1 MKQKLKKLF
10 IIDGYAI
17 LYRAHYALIRNPLIT
32 SYGFHTSALFGFTN
46 QLIKIIKDENPDYL
60 VCAFDSKEKTFRHK
74 IYSDYKANRPEMPE
88 ELQKQIPHLWELL
101 DGMNIPVLR
110 KPGYEADDIIGT
122 VTESVLDKKIQSYI
136 VSGDKDFMQLINDK
150 IFLYTPGK
158 RNSAPDIYDK
168 DGVIKKWGLPPEKI
182 IDLLALM
189 GDSSDNVPG
198 VAGVGVKTAV
208 KLLKEYDNIESVLDN
223 ASKISNKR
231 VHNGLINGRD
241 KAFLSK
247 ELVTIIKDVNVD
259 TNVENF
265 LLRSF
270 DQEALGKKF
279 EELEFYALLKYL
291 AIDEPEKITK
301 KEEKNYQ
308 TILDLKALKEMV
320 DELKNAKY
328 VSIDLETTS
337 VNPMLAE
344 IVGISVSYNK
354 NSAFYIPILYPEK
367 KKNNFGDNDL
377 KVALSV
383 MKEFLENNDIRKVG
397 QNIKYDAL
405 ILYRHGVKVS
415 NIFLDTMIAAH
426 ILNPAARSYKLD
438 ALSIEFLNYNM
449 VPIEDL
455 IGKGKDQ
462 ITMDLVPLD
471 KISYYAAEDADI
483 VFQLAEIFAPKLEE
497 NGQLNFFADIEMPL
511 IDVLMKMENE
521 GVYVDEDLLNEMSLN
536 IGERLDLL
544 VKEIY
549 NIAEEEFNINSTQQ
563 LAKILFDDLKLTQIK
578 KRSTAENVL
587 KELVNE
593 HELPELIL
601 SYRKLN
607 KLKNT
612 YIDAL
617 PASINKKTKR
627 IHSTFNQTI
636 AATGRLSS
644 TGPNFQNIPIRTV
657 DGREIRKSF
666 IAQQKN
672 WGIFSADYSQI
683 ELRIMAHLSED
694 KELCKA
700 FKDNLDIHDR
710 TASLIYNVPLDDVQP
725 EMRRT
730 AKVINFGIMYGAGP
744 FRISQELGI
753 SRKAAQEII
762 KQYFIQYSGI
772 QNYIDDTLSKARS
785 DNYVETILGRRRY
798 VWDVNSDNA
807 LKKQAA
813 ERVAINMPIQGSA
826 AELIKI
832 AMIDIQKNIE
842 NDKLNS
848 KMILQIHDEL
858 LFEYP
863 LDEEE
868 HLISMVKKSMENAM
882 SLKVPIIVDYG
893 FGKDWFEAH

>member
-74 IYSDYKANRPEMPE
+74 IYSDYKANRPKMPE
-88 ELQKQIPHLWELL
+88 ELQNQIPHLWELL

-122 VTESVLDKKIQSYI
+122 VTESVLDKKIESFI

-150 IFLYTPGK
+150 VFLYTPGK

-208 KLLKEYDNIESVLDN
+208 KLLKEYDNIESVLNN

-247 ELVTIIKDVNVD
+247 ELVTIIKDVDVD

-265 LLRSF
+265 LLKSF

-291 AIDEPEKITK
+291 AIDAPEKITK
-301 KEEKNYQ
+301 REEKNYQ
-308 TILDLKALKEMV
+308 TILDLKVLKEMI

-344 IVGISVSYNK
+344 IVGISLSFNK
-354 NSAFYIPILYPEK
+354 NCAFYIPIIYPEK

-377 KVALSV
+377 EVALSV
-383 MKEFLENNDIRKVG
+383 MKEFLENKDIRKVG

-405 ILYRHGVKVS
+405 ILNRHGVKVS

-438 ALSIEFLNYNM
+438 VLSIEFLNYNM
-449 VPIEDL
+449 VPIEEL

-483 VFQLAEIFAPKLEE
+483 VFQLVEIFAPKLEE

-511 IDVLMKMENE
+511 IDVLMKMEIE

-536 IGERLDLL
+536 VGDRLDLI

-617 PASINKKTKR
+617 PASINKNTKR

-683 ELRIMAHLSED
+683 ELRIMAHLSRD

-710 TASLIYNVPLDDVQP
+710 TASLIYNVPLDDVQS

-753 SRKAAQEII
+753 SRSAAQEII

-798 VWDVNSDNA
+798 VWDVNSENA

-863 LDEEE
+863 FDEEE

>member
-150 IFLYTPGK
+150 VFLYTPGK

-223 ASKISNKR
+223 APKISNKR

-247 ELVTIIKDVNVD
+247 ELVTIIKDVDVD

-265 LLRSF
+265 LLKSF

-291 AIDEPEKITK
+291 AIDAPEKITK

-320 DELKNAKY
+320 VELKNAKY

-337 VNPMLAE
+337 VDPILAE

-377 KVALSV
+377 EVALSV
-383 MKEFLENNDIRKVG
+383 IKEFLENNDIRKVG

-426 ILNPAARSYKLD
+426 ILNPAAKSYKLD

-521 GVYVDEDLLNEMSLN
+521 GVYVDEDSLNEMSLN
-536 IGERLDLL
+536 IGYRLDLL

-798 VWDVNSDNA
+798 VWDVNSENA

>member
-1 MKQKLKKLF
+1 M
-10 IIDGYAI
+10 
-17 LYRAHYALIRNPLIT
+17 
-32 SYGFHTSALFGFTN
+32 
-46 QLIKIIKDENPDYL
+46 
-60 VCAFDSKEKTFRHK
+60 
-74 IYSDYKANRPEMPE
+74 
-88 ELQKQIPHLWELL
+88 
-101 DGMNIPVLR
+101 
-110 KPGYEADDIIGT
+110 
-122 VTESVLDKKIQSYI
+122 
-136 VSGDKDFMQLINDK
+136 
-150 IFLYTPGK
+150 
-158 RNSAPDIYDK
+158 
-168 DGVIKKWGLPPEKI
+168 
-182 IDLLALM
+182 
-189 GDSSDNVPG
+189 
-198 VAGVGVKTAV
+198 
-208 KLLKEYDNIESVLDN
+208 
-223 ASKISNKR
+223 
-231 VHNGLINGRD
+231 
-241 KAFLSK
+241 
-247 ELVTIIKDVNVD
+247 
-259 TNVENF
+259 
-265 LLRSF
+265 
-270 DQEALGKKF
+270 
-279 EELEFYALLKYL
+279 KYL
-291 AIDEPEKITK
+291 AIDTPETITK

-320 DELKNAKY
+320 DKLKNAKY

-367 KKNNFGDNDL
+367 KKNNFGSNDL
-377 KVALSV
+377 EVALSI
-383 MKEFLENNDIRKVG
+383 MKEFLENKDIRKIG

-483 VFQLAEIFAPKLEE
+483 VFQLAEIFTPKLEE

-617 PASINKKTKR
+617 PASINKNTKR

-798 VWDVNSDNA
+798 VWDVNSENA

-842 NDKLNS
+842 NDKLKS

-868 HLISMVKKSMENAM
+868 HLILMVKKSMENAM

-893 FGKDWFEAH
+893 FGKDWFDAH

>member
-1 MKQKLKKLF
+1 M
-10 IIDGYAI
+10 
-17 LYRAHYALIRNPLIT
+17 
-32 SYGFHTSALFGFTN
+32 
-46 QLIKIIKDENPDYL
+46 
-60 VCAFDSKEKTFRHK
+60 
-74 IYSDYKANRPEMPE
+74 
-88 ELQKQIPHLWELL
+88 
-101 DGMNIPVLR
+101 
-110 KPGYEADDIIGT
+110 
-122 VTESVLDKKIQSYI
+122 
-136 VSGDKDFMQLINDK
+136 
-150 IFLYTPGK
+150 
-158 RNSAPDIYDK
+158 
-168 DGVIKKWGLPPEKI
+168 
-182 IDLLALM
+182 
-189 GDSSDNVPG
+189 
-198 VAGVGVKTAV
+198 
-208 KLLKEYDNIESVLDN
+208 
-223 ASKISNKR
+223 
-231 VHNGLINGRD
+231 
-241 KAFLSK
+241 
-247 ELVTIIKDVNVD
+247 
-259 TNVENF
+259 
-265 LLRSF
+265 
-270 DQEALGKKF
+270 
-279 EELEFYALLKYL
+279 KYL
-291 AIDEPEKITK
+291 AIDAPEKISR

-320 DELKNAKY
+320 VELKNAKY

-367 KKNNFGDNDL
+367 KKNNFGVNDL
-377 KVALSV
+377 EVVLSI
-383 MKEFLENNDIRKVG
+383 MKEFLENKDIRKIG

-426 ILNPAARSYKLD
+426 ILNPAAKSYKLD

-617 PASINKKTKR
+617 PASINKNTKR

-798 VWDVNSDNA
+798 VWDVNSENA

-863 LDEEE
+863 LDEEQ

>member
-122 VTESVLDKKIQSYI
+122 VTESVLDEKIQSYI

-150 IFLYTPGK
+150 VFLYTPGK

-367 KKNNFGDNDL
+367 KKNNFGSNDL
-377 KVALSV
+377 EVALSI
-383 MKEFLENNDIRKVG
+383 MKEFLENKDIRKIG

-426 ILNPAARSYKLD
+426 ILNPAAKSYKLD

-882 SLKVPIIVDYG
+882 SLNVPIIVDYG

>member
-231 VHNGLINGRD
+231 VHNGLMNGRD

-247 ELVTIIKDVNVD
+247 ELVTIIKDVDVD

-265 LLRSF
+265 LLKSF

-320 DELKNAKY
+320 VELKNAKY

-367 KKNNFGDNDL
+367 KKNNFGVNDL
-377 KVALSV
+377 EVVLSI
-383 MKEFLENNDIRKVG
+383 MKEFLENKDIRKIG

-426 ILNPAARSYKLD
+426 ILNPAAKSYKLD

-617 PASINKKTKR
+617 PASINKNTKR

-694 KELCKA
+694 KELCNA

-798 VWDVNSDNA
+798 VWDVNSENA

>member
-198 VAGVGVKTAV
+198 VAGVGIKTAV

-223 ASKISNKR
+223 APKISNKR
-231 VHNGLINGRD
+231 VHNGLISGRD

-247 ELVTIIKDVNVD
+247 ELVTIIKDVDVD

-265 LLRSF
+265 LLKSF

-291 AIDEPEKITK
+291 AIDAPETFTK

-377 KVALSV
+377 EVALSA
-383 MKEFLENNDIRKVG
+383 MKEFLENNDIKKVG

-426 ILNPAARSYKLD
+426 ILNPAAKSYKLD

-521 GVYVDEDLLNEMSLN
+521 GIYVDEDLLNEMSLS
-536 IGERLDLL
+536 IGDRLDLL

-549 NIAEEEFNINSTQQ
+549 NIAEEDFNINSTQQ

-694 KELCKA
+694 KELCNA

-882 SLKVPIIVDYG
+882 SLNVPIIVDYG

>member
-122 VTESVLDKKIQSYI
+122 VTDSVLDKKIQSYI

-198 VAGVGVKTAV
+198 VAGVGIKTAV

-231 VHNGLINGRD
+231 VHNGLMNGRD
-241 KAFLSK
+241 KAFLSR
-247 ELVTIIKDVNVD
+247 ELVTIIKDVDVD

-265 LLRSF
+265 LLKSF

-291 AIDEPEKITK
+291 AIDAPETFTK

-367 KKNNFGDNDL
+367 KKNNFGVNDL
-377 KVALSV
+377 EVVLSI
-383 MKEFLENNDIRKVG
+383 MKEFLENKDIRKIG

-426 ILNPAARSYKLD
+426 ILNPAAKSYKLD

-449 VPIEDL
+449 VPIGDL

-483 VFQLAEIFAPKLEE
+483 VFQLAEIFTPKLEE

-544 VKEIY
+544 VEEIY
-549 NIAEEEFNINSTQQ
+549 NIAEEDFNINSTQQ

-657 DGREIRKSF
+657 DGREVRKSF

>member
-122 VTESVLDKKIQSYI
+122 VTESVLDKNIESFI

-150 IFLYTPGK
+150 VFLYTPGK

-208 KLLKEYDNIESVLDN
+208 KLLKEYGNIESILDN

-231 VHNGLINGRD
+231 VHNGLMNGRD

-247 ELVTIIKDVNVD
+247 ELVTIIKDVDVD

-265 LLRSF
+265 LLKSF

-291 AIDEPEKITK
+291 ATDAHETITK

-344 IVGISVSYNK
+344 IVGTSVSYNK
-354 NSAFYIPILYPEK
+354 DSAFYIPILYPEK

-377 KVALSV
+377 EVALSV

-426 ILNPAARSYKLD
+426 ILNPAAKSYKLD

-694 KELCKA
+694 KELCNA

-798 VWDVNSDNA
+798 VWDVNSENA

-832 AMIDIQKNIE
+832 AMIDIQNNIE
-842 NDKLNS
+842 NDKLKS

-868 HLISMVKKSMENAM
+868 HLILMVKKSMENAM

>member
-198 VAGVGVKTAV
+198 VAGVGIKTAV

-247 ELVTIIKDVNVD
+247 ELVTIIKDVDVD

-265 LLRSF
+265 LLKSF

-291 AIDEPEKITK
+291 AIDAPETFTK

-367 KKNNFGDNDL
+367 KKNNFGVNDL
-377 KVALSV
+377 EVVLSII
-383 MKEFLENNDIRKVG
+383 KEFLENKDIRKIG

-438 ALSIEFLNYNM
+438 AMSIEFLNYNM
-449 VPIEDL
+449 VPIEEL

-617 PASINKKTKR
+617 PASINKNTKR

-700 FKDNLDIHDR
+700 FKGNLDIHDR

-798 VWDVNSDNA
+798 VWDVNSENA

>member
-231 VHNGLINGRD
+231 VHNGLMNGRD
-241 KAFLSK
+241 KSFLSK
-247 ELVTIIKDVNVD
+247 ELVTIIKDVDVD

-265 LLRSF
+265 LLKSF

-367 KKNNFGDNDL
+367 KKNNFGVNDL
-377 KVALSV
+377 EVVLSI
-383 MKEFLENNDIRKVG
+383 MKEFLENKDIRKIG

-426 ILNPAARSYKLD
+426 ILNPAAKSYKLD

-497 NGQLNFFADIEMPL
+497 NGQLRFFADIEMPL

-694 KELCKA
+694 KELCNA

-798 VWDVNSDNA
+798 VWDVNSENA

-842 NDKLNS
+842 NDKLKY

-868 HLISMVKKSMENAM
+868 HLILMVKKSMENAM

>member
-231 VHNGLINGRD
+231 VHNGLMNGRD

-247 ELVTIIKDVNVD
+247 ELVTIIKDVDVD

-265 LLRSF
+265 LLKSF

-367 KKNNFGDNDL
+367 KKNNFGVNDL
-377 KVALSV
+377 EVVLSI
-383 MKEFLENNDIRKVG
+383 MKEFLENKDIRKIG

-617 PASINKKTKR
+617 PESINKNTKR

-798 VWDVNSDNA
+798 VWDVNSENA

>member
-231 VHNGLINGRD
+231 VHNGLMNGRD

-247 ELVTIIKDVNVD
+247 ELVTIIKDVDVD

-265 LLRSF
+265 LLKSF

-320 DELKNAKY
+320 VELKNAKY

-377 KVALSV
+377 EVALSV

-426 ILNPAARSYKLD
+426 ILNPAAKSYKLD
-438 ALSIEFLNYNM
+438 ALSIEFLNYNV

-455 IGKGKDQ
+455 IGKGKGQ

-617 PASINKKTKR
+617 PASINKNTKR

-694 KELCKA
+694 KELCNA

>member
-265 LLRSF
+265 LLKSF

-291 AIDEPEKITK
+291 AIDAPEKITK

-377 KVALSV
+377 EVALSV

-426 ILNPAARSYKLD
+426 ILNPAAKSYKLD

-536 IGERLDLL
+536 IGDRLDLL

-549 NIAEEEFNINSTQQ
+549 NTAEE
-563 LAKILFDDLKLTQIK
+563 
-578 KRSTAENVL
+578 
-587 KELVNE
+587 
-593 HELPELIL
+593 
-601 SYRKLN
+601 
-607 KLKNT
+607 
-612 YIDAL
+612 
-617 PASINKKTKR
+617 
-627 IHSTFNQTI
+627 
-636 AATGRLSS
+636 
-644 TGPNFQNIPIRTV
+644 
-657 DGREIRKSF
+657 
-666 IAQQKN
+666 
-672 WGIFSADYSQI
+672 
-683 ELRIMAHLSED
+683 
-694 KELCKA
+694 
-700 FKDNLDIHDR
+700 
-710 TASLIYNVPLDDVQP
+710 
-725 EMRRT
+725 
-730 AKVINFGIMYGAGP
+730 
-744 FRISQELGI
+744 
-753 SRKAAQEII
+753 
-762 KQYFIQYSGI
+762 
-772 QNYIDDTLSKARS
+772 
-785 DNYVETILGRRRY
+785 
-798 VWDVNSDNA
+798 
-807 LKKQAA
+807 
-813 ERVAINMPIQGSA
+813 
-826 AELIKI
+826 
-832 AMIDIQKNIE
+832 
-842 NDKLNS
+842 
-848 KMILQIHDEL
+848 
-858 LFEYP
+858 
-863 LDEEE
+863 
-868 HLISMVKKSMENAM
+868 
-882 SLKVPIIVDYG
+882 
-893 FGKDWFEAH
+893 

>member
-231 VHNGLINGRD
+231 VHNGLMNGRD

-247 ELVTIIKDVNVD
+247 ELVTIIKDVDVD

-265 LLRSF
+265 LLKSF

-291 AIDEPEKITK
+291 AMDAPETITK

-377 KVALSV
+377 EVALSI
-383 MKEFLENNDIRKVG
+383 MKEFFENKEIRKVG

-426 ILNPAARSYKLD
+426 ILNPAAKSYKLD

-798 VWDVNSDNA
+798 VWDVNSENA

>member
-231 VHNGLINGRD
+231 VHNGLMNGRD

-247 ELVTIIKDVNVD
+247 ELVTIIKDVDVD

-265 LLRSF
+265 LLKSF

-291 AIDEPEKITK
+291 AIDAPETITK

-367 KKNNFGDNDL
+367 KKNNFGVNDL
-377 KVALSV
+377 EVALSI
-383 MKEFLENNDIRKVG
+383 MKEFLENKDIRKIG

-426 ILNPAARSYKLD
+426 ILNPAAKSYKLD

-617 PASINKKTKR
+617 PASINKNTKR

-694 KELCKA
+694 KELCNA

-798 VWDVNSDNA
+798 VWDVNSENA

>member
-110 KPGYEADDIIGT
+110 VPGYEADDIIGT

-158 RNSAPDIYDK
+158 RNSAPDIFDK

-247 ELVTIIKDVNVD
+247 ELVTIIKDVDVD

-265 LLRSF
+265 LLKSF

-291 AIDEPEKITK
+291 AIDAPETITK
-301 KEEKNYQ
+301 KQEKNYQ

-337 VNPMLAE
+337 IDPMLAE
-344 IVGISVSYNK
+344 IVGISVSFNK

-367 KKNNFGDNDL
+367 KKNNFGGNDL
-377 KVALSV
+377 EVALSI
-383 MKEFLENNDIRKVG
+383 MKEFLENKDIKKIG

-426 ILNPAARSYKLD
+426 ILNPAAKSYKLD

-455 IGKGKDQ
+455 IGKGKNQ
-462 ITMDLVPLD
+462 ITMDFVPLD

-511 IDVLMKMENE
+511 IDVLMKMEKE

-617 PASINKKTKR
+617 PESINNNTKR

-683 ELRIMAHLSED
+683 ELRIMAHLSAD

-710 TASLIYNVPLDDVQP
+710 TASLIYNVSLDDVQP

-762 KQYFIQYSGI
+762 KQYFIKYSGI

-798 VWDVNSDNA
+798 VWDVNSENA

>member
-122 VTESVLDKKIQSYI
+122 VTESVLDEKIQSYI

-150 IFLYTPGK
+150 VFLYTPGK

-231 VHNGLINGRD
+231 VHNGLMNGRD

-247 ELVTIIKDVNVD
+247 ELVTIIKDVDVD

-265 LLRSF
+265 LLKSF

-367 KKNNFGDNDL
+367 KKNNFGSNDL
-377 KVALSV
+377 EVALSI
-383 MKEFLENNDIRKVG
+383 MKEFLENKDIRKIG

-882 SLKVPIIVDYG
+882 SLNVPIIVDYG

>member
-74 IYSDYKANRPEMPE
+74 IYSDYKANRPKMPE
-88 ELQKQIPHLWELL
+88 ELQNQIPHLWELL

-122 VTESVLDKKIQSYI
+122 VTESVLDKKIESFI

-150 IFLYTPGK
+150 VFLYTPGK

-208 KLLKEYDNIESVLDN
+208 KLLKEYDNIESVLNN

-247 ELVTIIKDVNVD
+247 ELVTIIKDVDVD

-265 LLRSF
+265 LLKSF

-291 AIDEPEKITK
+291 AIDAPEKITK
-301 KEEKNYQ
+301 REEKNYQ
-308 TILDLKALKEMV
+308 TILDLKVLKEMV

-354 NSAFYIPILYPEK
+354 NCAFYIPIIYPEK

-377 KVALSV
+377 EVALSV
-383 MKEFLENNDIRKVG
+383 MKEFLENKDIRKVG

-405 ILYRHGVKVS
+405 ILNRHGVKVS

-438 ALSIEFLNYNM
+438 VLSIEFLNYNM
-449 VPIEDL
+449 VPIEEL

-483 VFQLAEIFAPKLEE
+483 VFQLVEIFAPKLEE

-511 IDVLMKMENE
+511 IDVLMKMEIE

-536 IGERLDLL
+536 VGDRLDLI

-617 PASINKKTKR
+617 PASINKNTKR

-683 ELRIMAHLSED
+683 ELRIMAHLSKD

-710 TASLIYNVPLDDVQP
+710 TASLIYNVPLDDVQS

-753 SRKAAQEII
+753 SRSAAQEII

-798 VWDVNSDNA
+798 VWDVNSENA

-863 LDEEE
+863 FDEEE

>member
-74 IYSDYKANRPEMPE
+74 IYADYKANRPEMPE

-150 IFLYTPGK
+150 VFLYTPGK

-223 ASKISNKR
+223 APKISNKR

-247 ELVTIIKDVNVD
+247 ELVTIIKDVEVD

-265 LLRSF
+265 LLKSF
-270 DQEALGKKF
+270 DQEVLGKKF

-354 NSAFYIPILYPEK
+354 NSAFYVPILYPEK
-367 KKNNFGDNDL
+367 KKNNFGINDL
-377 KVALSV
+377 EVALSI
-383 MKEFLENNDIRKVG
+383 MKEFLENKDIRKIG

-483 VFQLAEIFAPKLEE
+483 VFQLAEIFASKLEE

-536 IGERLDLL
+536 IGDRLDLL

-694 KELCKA
+694 KELCNA

-798 VWDVNSDNA
+798 VWDVNSENA

-863 LDEEE
+863 FDEEE

>member
-231 VHNGLINGRD
+231 VHNGLMNGRD

-247 ELVTIIKDVNVD
+247 ELVTIIKDVDVD

-265 LLRSF
+265 LLKSF

-291 AIDEPEKITK
+291 AIDAPEKITK

-377 KVALSV
+377 EVALSV

-426 ILNPAARSYKLD
+426 ILNPAAKSYKLD

-617 PASINKKTKR
+617 PASINKNTKR

-694 KELCKA
+694 KELCNA

-798 VWDVNSDNA
+798 VWDVNSENA

>member
-158 RNSAPDIYDK
+158 RNSAPDIYDI

-247 ELVTIIKDVNVD
+247 ELVTIIKDVDVD

-265 LLRSF
+265 LLKSF

-291 AIDEPEKITK
+291 AIDAPETFTK

-320 DELKNAKY
+320 VELKNAKY

-337 VNPMLAE
+337 VNPMIAE

-377 KVALSV
+377 EVTLSV

-415 NIFLDTMIAAH
+415 NIYLDTMIAAH

-449 VPIEDL
+449 VPIGDL

-483 VFQLAEIFAPKLEE
+483 VFQLAEIFTPKLEE

-617 PASINKKTKR
+617 PESINKNTKR

-694 KELCKA
+694 KELCNA

-730 AKVINFGIMYGAGP
+730 AKVINFGTMYGAGP

-798 VWDVNSDNA
+798 VWDVNSENA

-868 HLISMVKKSMENAM
+868 HLILMVKKSMENAM

>member
-231 VHNGLINGRD
+231 VHNGLMNGRD

-247 ELVTIIKDVNVD
+247 ELVTIIKDVDVD

-265 LLRSF
+265 LLKSF

-279 EELEFYALLKYL
+279 EELEFYALLKHL
-291 AIDEPEKITK
+291 AIDAPETFTK

-367 KKNNFGDNDL
+367 KKNNFGVNDL
-377 KVALSV
+377 EVVLSI
-383 MKEFLENNDIRKVG
+383 MKEFLENKDIRKIG

-426 ILNPAARSYKLD
+426 ILNPAAKSYKLD

-798 VWDVNSDNA
+798 VWDVNSENA